1 MRHQWKAKSA
11 EPRFCEHCKTLLE
24 RKHNPAGRLED
35 FRTFMKRRFCSLS
48 CANSRSKGGKSRK
61 AAHYHARKS
70 KLGACECCG
79 ATKRLQVHH
88 VNEDW
93 TNNSPENLQTLCIF
107 CHHFWHATL
116 RRLGVTPTERMP
128 RLVFPLNMGLPE
140 VWDECAPIKNASP
153 RYSRAKTKAVGKD
166 ASEDTVTRSSLS
178 KPQNS
183 SAPQEK
189 Q

>member
-11 EPRFCEHCKTLLE
+11 EPRFCEHCKILLE

-35 FRTFMKRRFCSLS
+35 FRTFMRRRFCSLS

-70 KLGACECCG
+70 KLSACECCG
-79 ATKRLQVHH
+79 TTKRLQVHH

-107 CHHFWHATL
+107 CHHFWHAML

-128 RLVFPLNMGLPE
+128 RLASPSNMEQLAA
-140 VWDECAPIKNASP
+140 WDDCAPTA
-153 RYSRAKTKAVGKD
+153 
-166 ASEDTVTRSSLS
+166 TRSTPKRRPS
-178 KPQNS
+178 S
-183 SAPQEK
+183 SAPAIDAPDSK
-189 Q
+189 R